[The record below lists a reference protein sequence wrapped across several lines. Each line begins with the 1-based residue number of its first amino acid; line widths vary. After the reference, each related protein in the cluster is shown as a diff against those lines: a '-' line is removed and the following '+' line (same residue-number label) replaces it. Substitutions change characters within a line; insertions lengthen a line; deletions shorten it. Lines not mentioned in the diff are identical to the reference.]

1 MTETFGLTLN
11 RFRRVLQTLEPKVRA
26 QPSNSVAR
34 QLDRS
39 AHAWLRN
46 CEKEAGE
53 PHFGTACFD
62 EQKAWR
68 VIVDLRRALG
78 LEIAV
83 IHPHDRVEAV
93 RCALEGADLGDV
105 VLSEYGQWV
114 DAHAGLDG
122 CLVQMNANGTFHVDG
137 EFAGEIPA
145 DLRVR
150 VALLIA
156 SVEEA
161 EQEEQDEEE
170 SLHRPEV
177 LRRRVPRRPGYA
189 GTTRWHRRSA
199 ERRHAQG
206 AVRAG

>member
-11 RFRRVLQTLEPKVRA
+11 CFRRVLRTLDPKVTA
-26 QPSNSVAR
+26 QPSNRVAR

-46 CEKEAGE
+46 CQKQARA

-68 VIVDLRRALG
+68 MIVDLRRALG
-78 LEIAV
+78 LEKAL
-83 IHPHDRVEAV
+83 IHPDDRVD
-93 RCALEGADLGDV
+93 ALRRAIEGATFGDV
-105 VLSEYGQWV
+105 ALSVYGQWV
-114 DAHAGLDG
+114 SAHAGPDG

-145 DLRVR
+145 DLQER

-156 SVEEA
+156 SVEED
-161 EQEEQDEEE
+161 EQEEQDQEE
-170 SLHRPEV
+170 SLRLPKV
-177 LRRRVPRRPGYA
+177 LRRRALRRQVQPRSRSGGA
-189 GTTRWHRRSA
+189 RVRRGNA
-199 ERRHAQG
+199 PAPTVH
-206 AVRAG
+206 